1 MEDLEK
7 IYEDKKNWIF
17 FKGETKH
24 ELIWVYCKCP
34 ECSKYVKQGI
44 ILINRRGEIKF
55 QGFVCKQHGEIQPYY
70 DRAWSEIVLM
80 ELLTMNK

>member
-7 IYEDKKNWIF
+7 VYKDTKSWIF

-24 ELIWVYCKCP
+24 ELIGVYCRCP
-34 ECSKYVKQGI
+34 ECSKYIKRGI
-44 ILINRRGEIKF
+44 MLINKCGEVKF

-70 DRAWSEIVLM
+70 DRDCAQTNVS
-80 ELLTMNK
+80 